1 MQKVDPL
8 SIHQEFGILD
18 SSKYRV
24 LMWNKVLSISENS
37 LTTVDSETVG
47 IARSLD
53 ALSPMRFK
61 KAISRKD
68 DSNRF
73 TEF

>member
-8 SIHQEFGILD
+8 SIHREFGILD
-18 SSKYRV
+18 SSKYHA
-24 LMWNKVLSISENS
+24 LMLNKVLLISENS

-61 KAISRKD
+61 KANSRKD